1 MNSHWT
7 PELLCSKVLRY
18 FILIDLAL
26 LLRCHPPWAF
36 PSLPLWHQMAMAS
49 SSSPSSPSSSLS
61 MLLPCLRSWL
71 SSTPSAL
78 SSLLLCSFYNQMS
91 RDLSLDDILHSVPL
105 DHMAFRTLSITGGV
119 APVIAFLESLGF
131 TQTHET
137 LTFASKHVAATWLR
151 PPNFTN
157 GNGNGGGGGGT
168 LYYPRIFVSELNV
181 SALPPQAAEALVRVV
196 SGGSGQ
202 VPVLTAEMAGRC
214 ICEGLRPW
222 PYPTKADYDAILAH
236 SDYGAWTAAHALN
249 LNHAAVA
256 IHRLAR
262 LLLQFATQADA
273 VEVPFADGTAAVS
286 GAYIEFAERRPLPG
300 FRHIPSG
307 TWDEYSHLRDGF
319 ETGSAD
325 RIFEATQA
333 KA

>member
-1 MNSHWT
+1 
-7 PELLCSKVLRY
+7 
-18 FILIDLAL
+18 
-26 LLRCHPPWAF
+26 
-36 PSLPLWHQMAMAS
+36 MAS
-49 SSSPSSPSSSLS
+49 PSSSPSPSSLS

-78 SSLLLCSFYNQMS
+78 SSLLLCSSFNQMS

-262 LLLQFATQADA
+262 EFSNASKLADALKLQHVTLSEAGGIIKTSPDGLLLQFATQADA